1 MFNLVAATPSGPDAE
16 VPGNTYANRIQAHNG
31 TMVQFQ
37 NRTRI
42 RINNSVDVDVDI
54 DVDAMDIGDQEFYL
68 EIGSPEGDLQ
78 LAMVCRRDEIQLGV
92 QEGKTIRNRNRN
104 QYRLNDESFMVQLQ
118 ANRTTIEA
126 KLGLVMSEEE
136 AVKSEWAY
144 FHEGD
149 DEWVP
154 VASYYQNGMLVAE
167 TDHFSVWGIITVST
181 ATPAIPLPSAAIIG
195 FSIASAMA
203 LIIYSRRKSRIA

>member
-16 VPGNTYANRIQAHNG
+16 VPGNTYGNRIQAHNG

-42 RINNSVDVDVDI
+42 RINNSVDIDLDI
-54 DVDAMDIGDQEFYL
+54 DVDATDIGDQEFYL
-68 EIGSPEGDLQ
+68 EIGSQEGDLQ
-78 LAMVCRRDEIQLGV
+78 MNMTCRTEEAQLGI
-92 QEGKTIRNRNRN
+92 QSGKTIRNRNRN
-104 QYRLNDESFMVQLQ
+104 QYQVNNSFMVKLQ
-118 ANRTTIEA
+118 ANGTVEA

-136 AVKSEWAY
+136 AQQSEWAY

-154 VASYYQNGMLVAE
+154 VASYYQNGMLMTD

-181 ATPAIPLPSAAIIG
+181 AAPAIPLPSAAIIG

-203 LIIYSRRKSRIA
+203 LIMYSRRKSRIA